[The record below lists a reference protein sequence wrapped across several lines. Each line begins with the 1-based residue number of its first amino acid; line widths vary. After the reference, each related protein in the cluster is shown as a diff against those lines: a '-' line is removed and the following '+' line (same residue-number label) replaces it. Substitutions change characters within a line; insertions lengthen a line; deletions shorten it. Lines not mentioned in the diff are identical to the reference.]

1 MKIVVCGDGKVGQ
14 TVSLQLSKEGHD
26 VVIIDKNERVVS
38 HTTNTMDCLCI
49 QGNAASRDVLIEAG
63 VKEADLLIAVTSSDE
78 VNLLCCLLAKKLG
91 VKHTIARVRNPEYA
105 NDIHYIQTDLGLS
118 MSVNPEFQTAVEI
131 ARSLRFPSAIKNDSF
146 AKGLVDLSNLK
157 LKLIQFSLVHL

>member
-78 VNLLCCLLAKKLG
+78 VNLLCCL
-91 VKHTIARVRNPEYA
+91 
-105 NDIHYIQTDLGLS
+105 
-118 MSVNPEFQTAVEI
+118 
-131 ARSLRFPSAIKNDSF
+131 
-146 AKGLVDLSNLK
+146 
-157 LKLIQFSLVHL
+157 